1 MVCLKNRQKCAT
13 NVTCTSF
20 LTIWD
25 APFENQHV
33 SHTSRKKTWVHL
45 HIYLE
50 IYEAQFK
57 TFPEAKKINHL
68 MTYKSNFAKYIKVKS
83 QPYQLSV
90 SLSEWMLNNNH
101 LFITLICYVLSL
113 CRVNLQWIVL
123 SKVPKLS
130 WENATVSP
138 KREKLFFPFPSLRTW
153 RWEQYRKTVF
163 DI

>member
-1 MVCLKNRQKCAT
+1 MLWYVSKTGKSVPLMWLALLFWPYETLHLKIS
-13 NVTCTSF
+13 TCHTHLARRHECIFTFIWKSTKLNSRRF
-20 LTIWD
+20 L
-25 APFENQHV
+25 
-33 SHTSRKKTWVHL
+33 RL
-45 HIYLE
+45 
-50 IYEAQFK
+50 
-57 TFPEAKKINHL
+57 KINHL

-138 KREKLFFPFPSLRTW
+138 KREKLFFPFPSNLKV
-153 RWEQYRKTVF
+153 RK
-163 DI
+163 I

>member
-1 MVCLKNRQKCAT
+1 MLWYVSKTGKSVPLMWLALLFWPYETLHLKIS
-13 NVTCTSF
+13 TC
-20 LTIWD
+20 
-25 APFENQHV
+25 
-33 SHTSRKKTWVHL
+33 HTSRKKTWVHL

-90 SLSEWMLNNNH
+90 CLSEWMLNNNH

-138 KREKLFFPFPSLRTW
+138 KREKLFFLFSSNLKV
-153 RWEQYRKTVF
+153 RK
-163 DI
+163 I